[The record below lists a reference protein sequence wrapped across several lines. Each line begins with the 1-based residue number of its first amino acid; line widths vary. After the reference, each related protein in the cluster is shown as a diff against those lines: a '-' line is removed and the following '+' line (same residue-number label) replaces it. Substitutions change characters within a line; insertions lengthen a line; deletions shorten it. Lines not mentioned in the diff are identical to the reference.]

1 MKANDPN
8 LREQF
13 NRLQALHS
21 ISTALNTTLDPHQV
35 VSLILREAVRTT
47 KADSGSVVLLNPETG
62 QLDIEDSF
70 GLGPKASLLK
80 LRLGEGITGWVAEH
94 GQPLRVGDVTCERR
108 YVAIREGVR
117 SELAVPLE
125 FEGQVQGVINVDSD
139 RLEAFDAADEELLVA
154 MAAQAARVLHNAWLI
169 RQLRQ
174 RAAQLETLI
183 TIGQDILLPLTLE
196 EVLRHIV
203 REARRLMRARLC
215 SVLLLTP
222 DREELE
228 LKASDGA
235 GEDYV
240 QRPNLKV
247 ADCLVGVVVRRKR
260 HLTIPNVQES
270 DQFRHTEL
278 ARQEGLVS
286 LLSVP
291 LVSGEEVVGVLSVYT
306 GEPHRFSNDEILLL
320 TALGSL
326 GSVAV
331 RKAQLYEKVV
341 DVEEQLR
348 RNEQLSALGLLA
360 AEIAHEIRNP
370 LTVVKMLFHSL
381 DLRFAADDPRSK
393 DASIIGEKMDQM
405 NRILD
410 QTLTFARRSEP
421 ELKPTDVNAL
431 FDDVLLLVRHKLMQ
445 QNITLQWQPGA
456 GLPLASLDRT
466 QIEQAALNL
475 ILNATQAMPRGGTL
489 TIATLAHEPGVCV
502 NISDTG
508 VGMTAEVR
516 ERLFDGFLTTK
527 STGTGLGLAVVR
539 KIIDAHHGR
548 MEVESSPGKGTTFRV
563 FLPV

>member
-1 MKANDPN
+1 MKANDSD
-8 LREQF
+8 LRERF
-13 NRLQALHS
+13 ERLQALHN
-21 ISTALNTTLDPHQV
+21 ISTALNTSLDPRQV
-35 VSLILREAVRTT
+35 VSLVLREAVRVT
-47 KADSGSVVLLNPETG
+47 KADSGSVVILNPDTG
-62 QLDIEDSF
+62 RLDIEDSF
-70 GLGPKASLLK
+70 GLGPKIMQVK

-94 GQPLRVGDVTCERR
+94 ARPLRVGDVTCERR
-108 YVAIREGVR
+108 YVAVREGVR

-125 FEGQVQGVINVDSD
+125 FEGQVQGVLNVDSD
-139 RLEAFDAADEELLVA
+139 RRDAFSAADEELLLA
-154 MAAQAARVLHNAWLI
+154 MAVQAARVLHNAWLI

-174 RAAQLETLI
+174 RATQLETLI
-183 TIGQDILLPLTLE
+183 TIGQDILLPITLE

-203 REARRLMRARLC
+203 REARRLMQARLC

-235 GEDYV
+235 SEDYV
-240 QRPNLKV
+240 HRPNLKV
-247 ADCLVGVVVRRKR
+247 ADCLVGVVARHKR

-270 DQFRHTEL
+270 DQYRHTEL

-291 LVSGEEVVGVLSVYT
+291 LISGDEAIGVLSVYT

-320 TALGSL
+320 KALAGL

-348 RNEQLSALGLLA
+348 QNEQLSALGLLA

-381 DLRFAADDPRSK
+381 DLRFPDDDPRAK
-393 DASIIGEKMDQM
+393 DAAIISQKMDQM
-405 NRILD
+405 NRIMD

-421 ELKPTDVNAL
+421 DLKPTDVNAL
-431 FDDVLLLVRHKLMQ
+431 FDDVLLLVRHKLVQ
-445 QNITLQWQPGA
+445 QGITLQWQPAA
-456 GLPLASLDRT
+456 GLPCASLDRT

-475 ILNATQAMPRGGTL
+475 ILNAAQAMPQGGTL
-489 TIATLAHEPGVCV
+489 TIATKAREPGVCV
-502 NISDTG
+502 SITDTG
-508 VGMTAEVR
+508 VGMTDEVQQ
-516 ERLFDGFLTTK
+516 RLFEGFLTTK

-548 MEVESSPGKGTTFRV
+548 IEVDSAPGKGATFRV
-563 FLPV
+563 FLPS

>member
-1 MKANDPN
+1 MKTNDSD

-13 NRLQALHS
+13 NRLQALHN
-21 ISTALNTTLDPHQV
+21 ISTALNTTLDPRQV
-35 VSLILREAVRTT
+35 VSLVLREAVRVT

-70 GLGPKASLLK
+70 GLGPKAMLLK

-108 YVAIREGVR
+108 YVAVREGVR

-125 FEGQVQGVINVDSD
+125 FEGQVQGVINVDCD
-139 RLEAFDAADEELLVA
+139 RPDAFNAADEELLLA

-240 QRPNLKV
+240 RRPNLKV

-291 LVSGEEVVGVLSVYT
+291 LVSGEEVIGVLSVYT

-331 RKAQLYEKVV
+331 RKAQLYEKVL

-348 RNEQLSALGLLA
+348 QNEQLSALGLLA

-381 DLRFAADDPRSK
+381 DLRFAADDPRTK
-393 DASIIGEKMDQM
+393 DATIIGEKMDQM

-445 QNITLQWQPGA
+445 QSITLQWQPAA

-489 TIATLAHEPGVCV
+489 TITTQAREPGVCV

-527 STGTGLGLAVVR
+527 SAGTGLGLAVVR

-548 MEVESSPGKGTTFRV
+548 IEVESFPGKGTTFRV
-563 FLPV
+563 FLPA

>member
-1 MKANDPN
+1 MKTNDSD

-13 NRLQALHS
+13 NRLQALHN
-21 ISTALNTTLDPHQV
+21 ISTALNTTLDPRQV
-35 VSLILREAVRTT
+35 VSLVLREAVRIT

-70 GLGPKASLLK
+70 GLGPKAMLLK

-108 YVAIREGVR
+108 YVAVREGVR

-125 FEGQVQGVINVDSD
+125 FEGQVQGVINVDCDRSD
-139 RLEAFDAADEELLVA
+139 AFNAADEELLLA

-174 RAAQLETLI
+174 RAAQLDTLI

-240 QRPNLKV
+240 RRPNLKV

-291 LVSGEEVVGVLSVYT
+291 LVSGEEVIGVLSVYT

-331 RKAQLYEKVV
+331 RKAQLYEKVL

-348 RNEQLSALGLLA
+348 QNEQLSALGLLA

-381 DLRFAADDPRSK
+381 DLRFDADDPRAK
-393 DASIIGEKMDQM
+393 DATIIGEKMDQM

-445 QNITLQWQPGA
+445 QSITLQWQPAA

-489 TIATLAHEPGVCV
+489 TITTQAREPGVCV

-527 STGTGLGLAVVR
+527 SAGTGLGLAVVR

-548 MEVESSPGKGTTFRV
+548 IEVESSPGKGTTFRV
-563 FLPV
+563 FLPA

>member
-1 MKANDPN
+1 MKTNDSD

-13 NRLQALHS
+13 NRLQALHN
-21 ISTALNTTLDPHQV
+21 ISTALNTTLDPRQV
-35 VSLILREAVRTT
+35 VSLVLREAVRVT

-70 GLGPKASLLK
+70 GLGPKAMLLK

-108 YVAIREGVR
+108 YVAVREGVR

-125 FEGQVQGVINVDSD
+125 FEGQVQGVINVDCDRSD
-139 RLEAFDAADEELLVA
+139 AFNAADEELLLA

-174 RAAQLETLI
+174 RAAQLDTLI

-240 QRPNLKV
+240 RRPNLKV

-291 LVSGEEVVGVLSVYT
+291 LVSGEEVIGVLSVYT

-331 RKAQLYEKVV
+331 RKAQLYEKVL

-348 RNEQLSALGLLA
+348 QNEQLSALGLLA

-381 DLRFAADDPRSK
+381 DLRFAADDPRTK
-393 DASIIGEKMDQM
+393 DATIIGEKMDQM

-445 QNITLQWQPGA
+445 QSITLQWQPAA

-489 TIATLAHEPGVCV
+489 TITTQAREPGVCV

-508 VGMTAEVR
+508 VGMTDEVR

-527 STGTGLGLAVVR
+527 SAGTGLGLAVVR

-548 MEVESSPGKGTTFRV
+548 IEVDSSPGRGTTFRV
-563 FLPV
+563 FLPA

>member
-1 MKANDPN
+1 MKTNDSD

-13 NRLQALHS
+13 NRLQALHN
-21 ISTALNTTLDPHQV
+21 ISTALNTTLDPRQV
-35 VSLILREAVRTT
+35 VSLVLREAVRVT

-70 GLGPKASLLK
+70 GLGPKAMLLK

-108 YVAIREGVR
+108 YVAVREGVR

-125 FEGQVQGVINVDSD
+125 FEGQVQGVINVDCD
-139 RLEAFDAADEELLVA
+139 RPDAFNAADEELLLA

-174 RAAQLETLI
+174 RAAQLDTLI

-240 QRPNLKV
+240 RRPNLKV

-291 LVSGEEVVGVLSVYT
+291 LVSGEEVIGVLSVYT

-331 RKAQLYEKVV
+331 RKAQLYEKVL

-348 RNEQLSALGLLA
+348 QNEQLSALGLLA

-381 DLRFAADDPRSK
+381 DLRFAADDPRTK
-393 DASIIGEKMDQM
+393 DATIIGEKMDQM

-445 QNITLQWQPGA
+445 QSITLQWQPAA

-489 TIATLAHEPGVCV
+489 TITTQAREPGVCV

-508 VGMTAEVR
+508 VGMTDEVR

-527 STGTGLGLAVVR
+527 SAGTGLGLAVVR

-548 MEVESSPGKGTTFRV
+548 IEVDSSPGRGTTFRV
-563 FLPV
+563 FLPA